1 MVQLDVKNTSVGGVG
16 AVLLRREGLLRD
28 ARLLAA
34 AVRLADGRNR
44 SRRPLLHV
52 ALLRQ
57 QHLLLLALLT
67 GAGHHRPLHLPGW
80 KRLIFN

>member
-44 SRRPLLHV
+44 SRRPLLHG

-57 QHLLLLALLT
+57 
-67 GAGHHRPLHLPGW
+67 
-80 KRLIFN
+80 